1 MAAEFHYQPL
11 PSRRHIRVLELRMED
26 DETATLVGWL
36 RDVDLD
42 DVERIGYH
50 AISYTWES
58 QERTRDLQL
67 GDSSS
72 IIRITP
78 NLDGALRQ
86 VRKDTRRIWA
96 DAICINQS
104 DNEEKSSQIPLMA
117 DIFRHAARV
126 LVWLGK
132 EDGYIESMKILKTKS
147 QRQPRFEKPDVVFEE
162 EKLAAINMT
171 KHPWF
176 SRRWVVQEIS
186 VNHSASV
193 LCGHIELSWLA
204 FANMLSTYGQN
215 VMSKDLLQHLSDWAF
230 SLSVPG
236 LERRGILSLLD
247 TYAYTDCSED
257 RDRIFALLALANDVA
272 NHENEN
278 GIVFKPNYT
287 QGTED
292 VYVSFAKACIQ
303 SGQSGRLFR
312 AAVHRRPRT
321 PKTLPSWVPDWG
333 VSHGTFS
340 GERYSQMDSKR
351 CTNYFNAT
359 LEFLCTIKIPSSYT
373 FIGQGSVM
381 ERNLDGWAYF
391 QEGKPSLQ
399 TVIWKS
405 KPFEG
410 SNWRKWE
417 SDVMRELWNKVLATY
432 PHLGANDESLQSA
445 FCLLGACHSEGIED
459 IISYDPLKQWRER
472 EGTFARYDYGYAFPS
487 IFAESPT
494 TFFEPTGTRLA
505 PLKWAPQDFNPGSAG
520 EKTFCIILCKL
531 DSPDDFC
538 PEHSS
543 AMYWDAYLSL
553 GHATPGVETGD
564 FVVTIRKDSISNAQV
579 RFALRE
585 QNGIFQAPECTGDH
599 QRDQPVY
606 SITSQ
611 CYVDCLCWN
620 THEDTK
626 SKRGNGTTRNPYT
639 SDPYTSDLRLLRQY
653 EGSVYPTISNPDVM
667 TDWMS
672 KDFQLI

>member
-1 MAAEFHYQPL
+1 MAPEFHYQPL
-11 PSRRHIRVLELRMED
+11 PSSRHIRVLELRMED
-26 DETATLVGWL
+26 DETAILVGWL
-36 RDVDLD
+36 RDVDLY
-42 DVERIGYH
+42 DVERISYH

-67 GDSSS
+67 GGSSS
-72 IIRITP
+72 IVKITP

-117 DIFRHAARV
+117 DIFRGAARV
-126 LVWLGK
+126 LAWLGK
-132 EDGYIESMKILKTKS
+132 EDSYIESMKILKTKS
-147 QRQPRFEKPDVVFEE
+147 QRQPRFEEPNAVSEE
-162 EKLAAINMT
+162 GKLAAMNMT

-176 SRRWVVQEIS
+176 SRRWVVQEIC

-204 FANMLSTYGQN
+204 FANVLSIYGRTA
-215 VMSKDLLQHLSDWAF
+215 MSNDLFQHLVYWGYTISNPDNE
-230 SLSVPG
+230 S
-236 LERRGILSLLD
+236 RGILSLLER
-247 TYAYTDCSED
+247 YAYTDCSED
-257 RDRIFALLALANDVA
+257 RDRIFALLALANDISSL
-272 NHENEN
+272 ENQK
-278 GIVFKPNYT
+278 GILFKPNYT
-287 QGTED
+287 QGIED
-292 VYVSFAKACIQ
+292 LYVSFAKACIK
-303 SGQSGRLFR
+303 SGKSRRLLR
-312 AAVHRRPRT
+312 AAVHMRPRA
-321 PKTLPSWVPDWG
+321 PKTLPSWVPDWR

-340 GERYSQMDSKR
+340 GERYSQTDSKG

-359 LEFLCTIKIPSSYT
+359 LELLCIVKFSLQPRW
-373 FIGQGSVM
+373 IGQWPVPKPK
-381 ERNLDGWAYF
+381 LHHWAQF
-391 QEGKPSLQ
+391 QDEKPLSQ

-445 FCLLGACHSEGIED
+445 FCLLGACHSEGIEKID
-459 IISYDPLKQWRER
+459 SYGPVMQWRNHANPD
-472 EGTFARYDYGYAFPS
+472 FPPKFPS
-487 IFAESPT
+487 LFAESPT

-505 PLKWAPQDFNPGSAG
+505 PLKCPQDFDPGSAG
-520 EKTFCIILCKL
+520 EKAFCIILCKL
-531 DSPDDFC
+531 DSPRDFFIEYS
-538 PEHSS
+538 PF
-543 AMYWDAYLSL
+543 MNWDAYLSL

-564 FVVTIRKDSISNAQV
+564 LVVTIRKDSFLEQAHTK
-579 RFALRE
+579 FTLRE
-585 QNGIFQAPECTGDH
+585 QNGIFRAPECTGDH

-620 THEDTK
+620 TNQDHPSNWE
-626 SKRGNGTTRNPYT
+626 GWTTRDSHTSNLILAHPYKT
-639 SDPYTSDLRLLRQY
+639 TYDSPL
-653 EGSVYPTISNPDVM
+653 SNTQTP
-667 TDWMS
+667 WRR
-672 KDFQLI
+672 KDFLLV